1 MANQSSRQTY
11 IVVVATWV
19 VTIAVQVLLYDGN
32 ALHLIGLVPAL
43 VASAYVAGLRSG
55 LLATGVAA
63 LAAWWLGRG
72 TVQGID
78 WPDWASLVAAGATAS
93 VACELLLRARRRAEG
108 ERDHEHR
115 TKLVLLDHL
124 SEQRQV
130 GDRVRQTLQAEPV
143 LECTD
148 ELAKARLARA
158 G

>member
-1 MANQSSRQTY
+1 MTSASSVRQTY
-11 IVVVATWV
+11 IVVLAAWVATV
-19 VTIAVQVLLYDGN
+19 AIQVLLYGN
-32 ALHLIGLVPAL
+32 VPHLISFMPAL

-55 LLATGVAA
+55 LPATAVAA
-63 LAAWWLGRG
+63 LAALWLGRG
-72 TVQGID
+72 TIEGID
-78 WPDWASLVAAGATAS
+78 WPDWAALVATGAAAS
-93 VACELLLRARRRAEG
+93 VACELLHRARRRAEHA
-108 ERDHEHR
+108 RDHEHR

-130 GDRVRQTLQAEPV
+130 GDRVRQTLHPEAV